1 MEGWPADHG
10 WWQGLR
16 PRYSQ
21 APDQFGPRLTTNQ
34 QSLGQG
40 WLNAFRFGEDV
51 TEHLLA
57 REPESVSAGRSRQ
70 RGGPDPRLVAVAHGR
85 DEQARQAVFAFL
97 RDLDLQPLEWGEM
110 VRRTHQ
116 ATPHTGDV
124 VEVAFREAKAALVL
138 FTPDEEARLHPD
150 LRGEEEGDQEKSL
163 TERPRPNVILE
174 AGMAFMSHPGE
185 TIILEIGR
193 LQPISNLAG
202 RNVVRIRT
210 GAEIAAKLNDLASR
224 LREAGCPVN
233 TSSQDWLNAIRFQEL
248 NALRRRAQ
256 SSPAAA
262 ATPAADETTGA
273 AERVSARQIERELRD
288 IDEVA
293 ATDLLDRDDDPMAA
307 EVAELTG
314 KADVTIRSHGG
325 SSYAAVFRGKG
336 RGLSARDE
344 LNSKI
349 AYVLDDLVP
358 KAQGNLF
365 R

>member
-1 MEGWPADHG
+1 M
-10 WWQGLR
+10 
-16 PRYSQ
+16 
-21 APDQFGPRLTTNQ
+21 
-34 QSLGQG
+34 
-40 WLNAFRFGEDV
+40 
-51 TEHLLA
+51 
-57 REPESVSAGRSRQ
+57 
-70 RGGPDPRLVAVAHGR
+70 
-85 DEQARQAVFAFL
+85 
-97 RDLDLQPLEWGEM
+97 
-110 VRRTHQ
+110 
-116 ATPHTGDV
+116 
-124 VEVAFREAKAALVL
+124 AFREAKAALVL
-138 FTPDEEARLHPD
+138 FTPDEEARLHPE
-150 LRGEEEGDQEKSL
+150 LWAEEEGDQEKSL

-233 TSSQDWLNAIRFQEL
+233 TSGHDWLNTIRFQEL
-248 NALRRRAQ
+248 SALHRRAQ
-256 SSPAAA
+256 SPPDPA
-262 ATPAADETTGA
+262 ATPASA
-273 AERVSARQIERELRD
+273 ATIEAGERVSARQIEQELRD
-288 IDEVA
+288 IVEVA
-293 ATDLLDRDDDPMAA
+293 ATDLLDRDGEPT
-307 EVAELTG
+307 VAELLEWTG
-314 KADVTIRSHGG
+314 KADITIRNRCG

-336 RGLSARDE
+336 RGLSPRDE